1 MCMSAFN
8 KKWLIN
14 GSALFLLFGIN
25 RAFAEYAYNFP
36 ESVSP
41 LTKNI
46 YDVHMMTT
54 KLAFWIMVIIIAVV
68 GFAIFKFR
76 KSSGY
81 EADQEFHKGTFGTWS
96 WLLVPVV
103 VLGIDFGI
111 SGPGLKAL
119 DMVEKNIDADL
130 TVKVIGSQWKWTY
143 EYVSDDVQIIS
154 NLLPEEKAGD
164 KYLREVDNPLVLPTD
179 RKVRFLHTATDVLHA
194 WWVPSIAIKKDS
206 IPGYINETW
215 TQIEKEGT
223 YYGQCAENC
232 GRGHAYMPIRVE
244 AVSPEKFDAW
254 MAEQKK
260 QKLAALAEAQS
271 DKDWSLEELMAKGE
285 KTYNTYCVAC
295 HQATGLGVP
304 GVFPALKG
312 SAVAIG
318 PMDAHLAIVMNG
330 KAGTA
335 MSGWSAQLNDLDLA
349 AVITYERNAWG
360 NDSGDLIQPKEIK
373 AAR

>member
-1 MCMSAFN
+1 MSAFN
-8 KKWLIN
+8 RKWLIN
-14 GSALFLLFGIN
+14 ASALFLLFGVSPV
-25 RAFAEYAYNFP
+25 FAEFAYNFP

-41 LTKNI
+41 LTRNI
-46 YDVHMMTT
+46 HDLHMLTT
-54 KLAFWIMVIIIAVV
+54 KLAFWIMVVIIAIV
-68 GFAIFKFR
+68 GYAIFKFR
-76 KSSGY
+76 KSAGY
-81 EADQEFHKGTFGTWS
+81 EADQEFHKGTFGVWS

-103 VLGIDFGI
+103 VLGIDFSI

-119 DMVEKNIDADL
+119 DMVEENIDADL
-130 TVKVIGSQWKWTY
+130 TVKVVGSQWKWTY
-143 EYVSDDVQIIS
+143 EYVSDEVKIVS
-154 NLLPEEKAGD
+154 NLLPEDQAGD

-179 RKVRFLHTATDVLHA
+179 RKVRFLHTASDVLHA

-254 MAEQKK
+254 MAEKK
-260 QKLAALAEAQS
+260 AEKVAALAEAQS
-271 DKDWSLEELMAKGE
+271 DKDWTLDELMAKGE
-285 KTYNTYCVAC
+285 TAYNTYCAGC
-295 HQATGLGVP
+295 HQATGLGIP
-304 GVFPALKG
+304 GVFPGLKD
-312 SAVAIG
+312 SAVALG
-318 PMDAHLAIVMNG
+318 PVEGHVDIVMKG

-335 MSGWSAQLNDLDLA
+335 MSGWAAQMNDLDLA

-360 NDSGDLIQPKEIK
+360 NNSGDTVQPKQIK